1 MTQFSK
7 GITLYALCWQFGWGC
22 LIFSSQKPSVQWW
35 DKTQKASFQF
45 GFFVCVVHSREA
57 AALVTMTHFQRCPRL
72 ATANERHANLQAF
85 FSSLKKILKAGN
97 DGWKSHFW
105 PKCATKTSQLPHLA
119 SFSFN
124 NSPKIGL
131 KRGWFRMYFKY
142 YTDVYSK
149 VRNISRMQALLI
161 STLYRLLCSAF
172 KKGRLQK

>member
-1 MTQFSK
+1 MQ
-7 GITLYALCWQFGWGC
+7 L
-22 LIFSSQKPSVQWW
+22 W

-45 GFFVCVVHSREA
+45 GFFLCVVHSREA

-142 YTDVYSK
+142 YKNWGVLQ
-149 VRNISRMQALLI
+149 SREHFKNASIVDKHTLQASLL
-161 STLYRLLCSAF
+161 RF
-172 KKGRLQK
+172 